1 MNSMKKEPLPPKK
14 RIYLMIRTKQ
24 GHERVRHSVYWKP
37 ETKEFLERKSEEL
50 NMSQNYLTEMCLQ
63 KYLPEMSLKWS

>member
-1 MNSMKKEPLPPKK
+1 MKSMKMEQLPQKR

-24 GHERVRHSVYWKP
+24 GQERVRHSVYWKP
-37 ETKEFLERKSEEL
+37 ETRELLERKSEEL

-63 KYLPEMSLKWS
+63 KHLPDLTVTWS

>member
-1 MNSMKKEPLPPKK
+1 
-14 RIYLMIRTKQ
+14 MIRTKQ

-37 ETKEFLERKSEEL
+37 ETKELLERKSEEL
-50 NMSQNYLTEMCLQ
+50 QMSMNHLTEVCLQ

>member
-1 MNSMKKEPLPPKK
+1 MNSMRMEQSQLKK

-24 GHERVRHSVYWKP
+24 GQERVRHSVYWKP
-37 ETKEFLERKSEEL
+37 ETKELLERKSEEL

-63 KYLPEMSLKWS
+63 KHLPEMRISWS

>member
-1 MNSMKKEPLPPKK
+1 MNSMKKEQLPPKK

-37 ETKEFLERKSEEL
+37 ETKELLERKSEEL
-50 NMSQNYLTEMCLQ
+50 QMSMNHLTEVCLQ
-63 KYLPEMSLKWS
+63 KYLPEMRMS

>member
-1 MNSMKKEPLPPKK
+1 MNSMKKEQLPPKK

-24 GHERVRHSVYWKP
+24 GPERVRHSVYWKP
-37 ETKEFLERKSEEL
+37 ETKELLERKSEEL

-63 KYLPEMSLKWS
+63 KYLPEMSLK

>member
-1 MNSMKKEPLPPKK
+1 
-14 RIYLMIRTKQ
+14 MIRTKQ

-37 ETKEFLERKSEEL
+37 ETKELLERKSEEL

-63 KYLPEMSLKWS
+63 KHLPEMRSSWS

>member
-1 MNSMKKEPLPPKK
+1 MKMEPSPLKK

-37 ETKEFLERKSEEL
+37 KTKELLERKSEEL
-50 NMSQNYLTEMCLQ
+50 NMSQNYLTEICLQ
-63 KYLPEMSLKWS
+63 KYLPKMRLSWS

>member
-1 MNSMKKEPLPPKK
+1 MNSMKMEQSQIKK

-37 ETKEFLERKSEEL
+37 ETKELLERKSEEL
-50 NMSQNYLTEMCLQ
+50 QMSMNHLTEVCLQ
-63 KYLPEMSLKWS
+63 KHLPEMRMS